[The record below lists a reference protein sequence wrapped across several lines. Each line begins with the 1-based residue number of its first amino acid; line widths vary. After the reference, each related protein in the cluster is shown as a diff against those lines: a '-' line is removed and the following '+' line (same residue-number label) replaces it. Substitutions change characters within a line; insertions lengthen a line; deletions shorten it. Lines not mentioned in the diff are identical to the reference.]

1 MGFPIKFGPKT
12 GSNSSRELVSM
23 LKNQSKFLNCDGKKK
38 LFYKGVIFETNSRIM
53 VFTFV
58 KREFKDFA
66 FHKCEVS
73 VSGKKRKVLRKSK
86 KQRSKVVCAKCELR
100 YLAFLECEVLNLK
113 KRQSS

>member
-12 GSNSSRELVSM
+12 GSNSGRKLVM
-23 LKNQSKFLNCDGKKK
+23 LKNQSKFLNCDRKKSC
-38 LFYKGVIFETNSRIM
+38 FTRGVIFEANSRIM

-73 VSGKKRKVLRKSK
+73 VSGKKRKVLGKSK
-86 KQRSKVVCAKCELR
+86 NNEVSSYAPNASRGTSHFSNAR
-100 YLAFLECEVLNLK
+100 Y
-113 KRQSS
+113 SI

>member
-73 VSGKKRKVLRKSK
+73 VSGKKRKVLGKSK
-86 KQRSKVVCAKCELR
+86 NNEVSSYAPNASRGTSHFSNAR
-100 YLAFLECEVLNLK
+100 Y
-113 KRQSS
+113 SI